1 MFFFRISFTVIIKG
15 LYASVACDLHNNYL
29 SIQGLLSLACLLL
42 SLPRCQGVSL
52 IGNGHVVFGAYFWNE
67 LDEKTLHSSFRSVFP
82 EKLGKLDDIE
92 VVMSVHSS
100 LMASVLA
107 PGQVFSGLVP

>member
-1 MFFFRISFTVIIKG
+1 MLVVVLT
-15 LYASVACDLHNNYL
+15 
-29 SIQGLLSLACLLL
+29 
-42 SLPRCQGVSL
+42 RCEGVSL
-52 IGNGHVVFGAYFWNE
+52 IGNGHVVFGADFWNE
-67 LDEKTLHSSFRSVFP
+67 LDEKTVHSCFRSVFP